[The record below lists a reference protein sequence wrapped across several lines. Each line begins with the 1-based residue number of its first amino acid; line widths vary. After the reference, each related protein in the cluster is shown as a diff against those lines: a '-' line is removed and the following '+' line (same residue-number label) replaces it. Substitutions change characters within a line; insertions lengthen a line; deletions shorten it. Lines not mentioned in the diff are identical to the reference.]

1 MKKGKINTSLI
12 LSALALSIPMGN
24 SFAQYNEDPLL
35 TESADA
41 VVNTSQIDIEGMY
54 NTQNQNSNKKKVTE
68 ADRLQQ
74 FRRDL
79 EEKHEQMMR
88 KKVEDMRLEEE
99 RKLARKLQEALSGQ
113 MNAMDQVT
121 TKASAPVQ
129 TEAVAPVVSEVEYKN
144 SISLGGGFLNIASE
158 KNELEAS
165 MNIRLGMES
174 LVHPRVAVG
183 VGVRYMSFDTADVD
197 NIYASNL
204 YNGNSYIYP
213 YANNNYNNNEAR
225 NIQYRQISFD
235 VNTKIFLTVDSKIRP
250 FVGGSLAYNR
260 GSYKYEKNDK
270 YTIGQYSYGDE
281 KVSNNNVSGLAML
294 GAQVKFTNQIAAEIN
309 VSFEKAFT
317 SGVSELS
324 NDDTPDEARLRNL
337 ALDLEDANVVA
348 INLGLSVS
356 F

>member
-12 LSALALSIPMGN
+12 LSALALTLPMGN
-24 SFAQYNEDPLL
+24 IFAQDEDPLL

-113 MNAMDQVT
+113 MQAMDQVS
-121 TKASAPVQ
+121 TKAAAPVKV
-129 TEAVAPVVSEVEYKN
+129 EAVMPEVKEETLKN
-144 SISLGGGFLNIASE
+144 SVSLSGGFLNIGTE
-158 KNELEAS
+158 LNDLEAS
-165 MNIRLGMES
+165 LNIRLGMES
-174 LVHPRVAVG
+174 LVHPRVSVG
-183 VGVRYMSFDTADVD
+183 VGIRYMTFSTADVD
-197 NIYASNL
+197 NLYVSNN
-204 YNGNSYIYP
+204 YNSNYYYP
-213 YANNNYNNNEAR
+213 YAYNVNSNEAR
-225 NIQYRQISFD
+225 NIDYSQISFD
-235 VNTKIFLTVDSKIRP
+235 VNSKVFLTVDSKIRP
-250 FVGGSLAYNR
+250 FIGGALAYNR
-260 GSYKYEKNDK
+260 GSYKYEGNDK
-270 YTIGQYSYGDE
+270 YTVGQYSYGDE
-281 KVSNNNVSGLAML
+281 KINSNNLSGLGMI
-294 GAQVKFTNQIAAEIN
+294 GAQVKFTNQIAAELN
-309 VSFEKAFT
+309 VSYERALT

-324 NDDTPDEARLRNL
+324 GDDTPDEARLRNL
-337 ALDLEDANVVA
+337 ALDLEDADIMA